1 MSLSEVVEIDFERT
15 LEYGVCLATGVRME
29 DSLSSWSGNVDGNG
43 WPSCICDPDC
53 GSGSFMTRSPFS
65 LSSRSPLYSPRFC

>member
-1 MSLSEVVEIDFERT
+1 MSLSEVVDIDFERT
-15 LEYGVCLATGVRME
+15 LESSVYLATGVRME
-29 DSLSSWSGNVDGNG
+29 DSVSSWSGNVDSNG